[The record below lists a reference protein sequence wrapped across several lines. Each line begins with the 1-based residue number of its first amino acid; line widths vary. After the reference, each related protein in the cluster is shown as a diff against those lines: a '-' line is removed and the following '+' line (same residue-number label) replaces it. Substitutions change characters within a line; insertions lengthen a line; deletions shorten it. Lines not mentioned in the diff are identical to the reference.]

1 MTNEIEPT
9 DRDSVLWQAKKESD
23 WLEEWI
29 PSLQKNLKELKEI
42 IEKEKE
48 LSDRGLYEEL
58 DSWNDNRDYYS
69 SEDDIYNVL
78 EEWYEEVFNK
88 GELK

>member
-1 MTNEIEPT
+1 
-9 DRDSVLWQAKKESD
+9 
-23 WLEEWI
+23 
-29 PSLQKNLKELKEI
+29 
-42 IEKEKE
+42 
-48 LSDRGLYEEL
+48 LSDRGLYEKL

-88 GELK
+88 GE